1 MGRATVPQAAA
12 PLQIDAR
19 PDTYEPHF
27 THHADRLWI
36 ETNCYLDLWIE
47 ILNCL
52 GLDPVPS
59 FAALLSADH
68 DGLSWTFGKQQPED
82 LRRLYG
88 VEVAEENSW
97 LPVLE
102 LVETGPHRGVLHT
115 VEVDSWWLPDT
126 AGTAYRSE
134 HVKTTITPLS
144 VDRHARHMRYLHNA
158 GLFELNDDDFDGV
171 FGLTAASAPLLPPY
185 IEVIRHFPARVQPD
199 AAATIVREHLSR
211 RPSGNPIDRLAASV
225 EQAGTWLPDAGMARF
240 HLWAFGS
247 LRQCGASAEL
257 LADLAEYL
265 DAEFS
270 GTAAAAVPLRSVA
283 AAAKA
288 VQFKMARVVSGRNVD
303 VSSTLSVMATD
314 WQTALDTIADA
325 VG

>member
-1 MGRATVPQAAA
+1 MPLAVVPQTATA
-12 PLQIDAR
+12 LQIDVR
-19 PDTYEPHF
+19 PDSYRPHF
-27 THHADRLWI
+27 THGADRIWP

-52 GLDPVPS
+52 GLNPVPA

-68 DGLSWTFGKQQPED
+68 DGLGWTFGKQQPED

-88 VEVAEENSW
+88 LEVGEENSW
-97 LPVLE
+97 LPVLD
-102 LVETGPHRGVLHT
+102 LVETGPQRGVLHT

-126 AGTAYRSE
+126 AGTAYRAE
-134 HVKTTITPLS
+134 RVKTTITPLF
-144 VDRHARHMRYLHNA
+144 VDRGARQMRYLHNA
-158 GLFELNDDDFDGV
+158 GLFELAGEDFDGV
-171 FGLTAASAPLLPPY
+171 FGLTAASALLLPPY
-185 IEVIRHFPARVQPD
+185 IEVIRLFPARAQPG
-199 AAATIVREHLSR
+199 AVATIVREHLSR
-211 RPSGNPIDRLAASV
+211 RPGGNPIERLASCV
-225 EQAGTWLPDAGMARF
+225 EHAGTWLPDAGMARF

-283 AAAKA
+283 AGAKA
-288 VQFKMARVVSGRNVD
+288 VQFKMARAVSGRTVD
-303 VSSTLSVMATD
+303 VSSALAAMATD
-314 WQTALDTIADA
+314 WQNALDVIAAA